1 MTSSGELLARTAELV
16 GIPSVSHGE
25 AVIAD
30 HVEGILRGVPWLT
43 VERVGENVVAR
54 TELGRPM
61 RLVAAG
67 HLDTVPAAGNEL
79 PRIEDEVL
87 WGLGS
92 ADMKG
97 GVAVLLELARTVEA
111 PAVDVTYVFYAC
123 EEVEADHNGLGH
135 LARDRPEL
143 LAGDAAILAE
153 PTEATFEAGCQG
165 SMHLEVVVSGARA
178 HTARPWKGE
187 NALHRLAPV
196 LERLAAYVPREP
208 VLDGCRFKE
217 SVQAVSVR
225 GGVAGN
231 VVPDRVVL
239 GVNHRFAPDRT
250 ADEAEASVRELLA
263 PVLGAADEVRVV
275 DVATGA
281 APGLDHPLLATLAAR
296 NRLEVRAKLG
306 WTDVA
311 RFAALGVPAVNFGPG
326 DPTLAHTAEERV
338 EASSIERCFSA
349 LRDLLERGV

>member
-1 MTSSGELLARTAELV
+1 
-16 GIPSVSHGE
+16 
-25 AVIAD
+25 
-30 HVEGILRGVPWLT
+30 
-43 VERVGENVVAR
+43 
-54 TELGRPM
+54 
-61 RLVAAG
+61 
-67 HLDTVPAAGNEL
+67 
-79 PRIEDEVL
+79 
-87 WGLGS
+87 
-92 ADMKG
+92 
-97 GVAVLLELARTVEA
+97 
-111 PAVDVTYVFYAC
+111 
-123 EEVEADHNGLGH
+123 
-135 LARDRPEL
+135 
-143 LAGDAAILAE
+143 
-153 PTEATFEAGCQG
+153 
-165 SMHLEVVVSGARA
+165 
-178 HTARPWKGE
+178 
-187 NALHRLAPV
+187 
-196 LERLAAYVPREP
+196 
-208 VLDGCRFKE
+208 
-217 SVQAVSVR
+217 VR